1 MDNPE
6 LAQLI
11 VQVEKKLGDL
21 KARMPAHSVPA
32 AMMMQMEELESE
44 LEQLSRVE
52 KVTSVGLSVP

>member
-44 LEQLSRVE
+44 LEQLCRE
-52 KVTSVGLSVP
+52 LRR